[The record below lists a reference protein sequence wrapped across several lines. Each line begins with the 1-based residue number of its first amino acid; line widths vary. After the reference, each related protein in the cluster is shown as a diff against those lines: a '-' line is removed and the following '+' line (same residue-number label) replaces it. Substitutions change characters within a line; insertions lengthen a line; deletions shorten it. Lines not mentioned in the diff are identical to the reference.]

1 MAGTEDARGGCVAD
15 AVVLARRVVAARGR
29 HEAEAAGRELREA
42 CRASPQ
48 AAGRAGRGVGLQSLR
63 RRRGVTACNRR

>member
-29 HEAEAAGRELREA
+29 HEAEAAGRELREV
-42 CRASPQ
+42 CLRL
-48 AAGRAGRGVGLQSLR
+48 AALR
-63 RRRGVTACNRR
+63 RKS